1 MITARS
7 LASAGFVLAL
17 AGCASGLVLALAGCA
32 PGPRAADELA
42 AVPARAAKD
51 STVGRCIETR
61 NVDIGALGDVV
72 EDPQQPAKRIEDGV
86 DAVARDS
93 VYRVVAMTL
102 SPDDD
107 PPFMQHGALRATA
120 VAIIDTSGRVV
131 GGSVVVTES
140 DDMALTRGICEAM
153 PHMRFRPAEE
163 NGRKARALY
172 REEFL
177 FYRVRS

>member
-1 MITARS
+1 MSSDRELLRAGLVV
-7 LASAGFVLAL
+7 LASLAL
-17 AGCASGLVLALAGCA
+17 AGCASA
-32 PGPRAADELA
+32 PRPADELA

-61 NVDIGALGDVV
+61 NVDIGAINDVV

-93 VYRVVAMTL
+93 AYRVVAMTL

-120 VAIIDTSGRVV
+120 VAIIDTAGRVV
-131 GGSVVVTES
+131 RGSVVVTES
-140 DDMALTRGICEAM
+140 DDMALTRGICEAL
-153 PHMRFRPAEE
+153 PYMRFHPAQQ
-163 NGRKARALY
+163 NGRKVRALY
-172 REEFL
+172 REEFV
-177 FYRVRS
+177 FYRVRSRFDD